1 MNTDIDL
8 VDFMDLLNYTL
19 HKDFVE
25 KWRYKY
31 SEKFIK
37 HFQIKVLESLN
48 KQKILKR
55 SSLFNYMT
63 KKCRYSPDQV
73 ENFFISIDISIY
85 SPLIVNDKPRQKW
98 NYPDPTG
105 YSLHGELSG
114 SYPVGP
120 IGLAAFLSSCFT
132 SSSVWIFCL
141 LLRQ

>member
-73 ENFFISIDISIY
+73 DNFFEAIDIELY
-85 SPLIVNDKPRQKW
+85 RPLIQITKKVKR
-98 NYPDPTG
+98 
-105 YSLHGELSG
+105 
-114 SYPVGP
+114 
-120 IGLAAFLSSCFT
+120 
-132 SSSVWIFCL
+132 
-141 LLRQ
+141 